1 VAWIIA
7 FVAVLGPAAC
17 GGAAATTPEV
27 TPTPE
32 APAPPPEDAHEI
44 ASTLVAAQLTVNVN
58 FERARGHALAAK
70 IAGMDPWGP
79 LFRAAGI
86 DPKRDLTRAF
96 IAAANARDS
105 TRAIA
110 VVEHTMTQEDTRRA
124 IDTLVARSRPKGQWI
139 EDAAVPT
146 ALVNIRGRSSAVALP
161 IDGLVIVLP
170 PNMSLEG
177 DRFAASGGLPEFE
190 GPEVIVARAEDPSR
204 TLKLRRAPRIPK
216 SLQTALATVTLTKK
230 GGAHVRFVADS
241 TNEKQAKKDARAL
254 TRSVDNATSVKVSII
269 RVRAFE
275 PIRFRAKGQQVVA
288 ERRLSKRRIEQLLS
302 LAKTFLGG

>member
-1 VAWIIA
+1 
-7 FVAVLGPAAC
+7 
-17 GGAAATTPEV
+17 
-27 TPTPE
+27 
-32 APAPPPEDAHEI
+32 
-44 ASTLVAAQLTVNVN
+44 
-58 FERARGHALAAK
+58 
-70 IAGMDPWGP
+70 M
-79 LFRAAGI
+79 
-86 DPKRDLTRAF
+86 
-96 IAAANARDS
+96 
-105 TRAIA
+105 
-110 VVEHTMTQEDTRRA
+110 
-124 IDTLVARSRPKGQWI
+124 
-139 EDAAVPT
+139 
-146 ALVNIRGRSSAVALP
+146 
-161 IDGLVIVLP
+161 
-170 PNMSLEG
+170 
-177 DRFAASGGLPEFE
+177 
-190 GPEVIVARAEDPSR
+190 ARAEDPSR